1 MADDVVRLE
10 GVLRWRRNSAAAF
23 AVRVETLTLAAGA
36 AYAAAGPSG
45 CGKSTLLDLLAL
57 ALRPDRADRFV
68 LGPAGGRVAVDIAA
82 AWRDESDAV
91 LGAIRRRHIG
101 YVLQTGGLL
110 PFITV
115 ADNIALPARLNGT
128 RDRSRVTALAERLG
142 IVDQLAKY
150 PADLSV
156 GQRQRAAI
164 ARALIH
170 RPLLVLADEPTAAL
184 DPEAAETVMALL
196 VEQTRRDGA
205 TLVVATHDVVRTRRH
220 GLQPITFAPLRIGGS
235 PGSSVTL
242 APIEHGVAAAG
253 ATP

>member
-10 GVLRWRRNSAAAF
+10 GVLRLRRNGAGAF
-23 AVRVETLTLAAGA
+23 AVRIEKLDLAAGG

-45 CGKSTLLDLLAL
+45 CGKSTLLDILAL
-57 ALRPDRADRFV
+57 ALRPDRAERFV
-68 LGPAGGRVAVDIAA
+68 LEPAGGREAIDIAA
-82 AWRDESDAV
+82 AWADGSDAI
-91 LGAIRRRHIG
+91 LGRIRRRHIG

-110 PFITV
+110 PFVTV
-115 ADNIALPARLNGT
+115 ADNIALPARLNA
-128 RDRSRVTALAERLG
+128 RSDRARLIALAERLG

-170 RPLLVLADEPTAAL
+170 RPSIVLADEPTAAL
-184 DPEAAETVMALL
+184 DPEAAEIVMTLL

-205 TLVVATHDVVRTRRH
+205 TLVVATHDHIRAQRH
-220 GLQPITFAPLRIGGS
+220 ALVPISFAPVRIGGA
-235 PGSSVTL
+235 PGSSVAL
-242 APIEHGVAAAG
+242 APHGQSAEAAG
-253 ATP
+253 AVP